1 MTRLWLLRHQQT
13 TGLKTEG
20 GLVTTFYSV
29 KKEKE
34 IFLKSFLNIS
44 KNYSFLG
51 LTLVII
57 PYANSYVHLP
67 FLAYKIKSFHVAMS
81 LH

>member
-1 MTRLWLLRHQQT
+1 MTQIWLLRHQQT

-20 GLVTTFYSV
+20 GLVTTCDPV

-34 IFLKSFLNIS
+34 IFLNNFFNIS
-44 KNYSFLG
+44 NNYSFLG

-57 PYANSYVHLP
+57 P
-67 FLAYKIKSFHVAMS
+67 
-81 LH
+81 

>member
-1 MTRLWLLRHQQT
+1 MRHQQT